1 MTLQGMVRKLDFK
14 ILKMSQSGSKIECK
28 NGGFLQSQPHI
39 ATRSL
44 TWTILWSI
52 NDQSSS
58 YIPVPVRYLM

>member
-1 MTLQGMVRKLDFK
+1 MILQGMARKLDFQ
-14 ILKMSQSGSKIECK
+14 ILKWVKVRQKSNVK

-39 ATRSL
+39 ATCSL

-58 YIPVPVRYLM
+58 YIPVPVGYLM